1 MLEILGQKT
10 GDLTNLQQLEINKS
24 EIKLQN
30 EQKNIKIEEKK
41 PLKGILKKSKYIFN
55 SGEKPQKKKTENK
68 EQEKK
73 EEIPKI
79 PQETLVKLLSGDIS
93 QEEFCNLLFVDGYLT
108 FFSENFK

>member
-24 EIKLQN
+24 EIKLWN
-30 EQKNIKIEEKK
+30 EQKNIKKEEKK

-73 EEIPKI
+73 EEPKI

-93 QEEFCNLLFVDGYLT
+93 QEEFCNLLFLMAI
-108 FFSENFK
+108 